1 MDRGLVAL
9 AALAAVLLAASP
21 ARAEEDVA
29 FELRLSPDVR
39 FSNATLFA
47 GAFAF
52 APAQVA
58 NVGAV
63 DARALELPPGTL
75 HVCPREG
82 ETSGSAPPIQG
93 FNVPCRNAVTHENPV
108 VRFGER
114 TALALA
120 GDFAIVRFPNASLG
134 FLAAEATP
142 GPTWGAVASEDGIT
156 LSTREG
162 NLTFR
167 ALGRSARTVV
177 ESDGETTW
185 YNGTAFTF
193 LFQGDAAFTLRAGAF
208 HGLVAER
215 LDVALHEA
223 DEIALRDALRP
234 RALLDLEEAIEGADA
249 REPVANV
256 TALLASVERVPRFLN
271 GAILGHLEG
280 SVGGATLTGDA
291 ITFLRVPRFEGRFE
305 SGALAGTGDVAFT
318 VHAQGFAPA
327 GEDPR
332 KPPFVLALALW
343 AVALAAHVVFRWRDE
358 DRRSRLAGA
367 WAGRALVLLAF
378 LAFDF
383 VVKRTLGA
391 SAGSLL
397 LDGAPR
403 GSVVALAVFE
413 VASFTLAWLLLALP
427 LRLALAR
434 ALAKV
439 APRVAPWASVASAAA
454 LLAFAFA
461 APYSMLALG
470 ILVARL

>member
-1 MDRGLVAL
+1 MNRGLLAL
-9 AALAAVLLAASP
+9 AACAGVLLAAAP
-21 ARAEEDVA
+21 ARADESVSFD
-29 FELRLSPDVR
+29 LRVSPDVR

-47 GAFAF
+47 GAFHF

-75 HVCPREG
+75 YVCPREG
-82 ETSGSAPPIQG
+82 QASGSLPPIPG
-93 FNVPCRNAVTHENPV
+93 FNVPCRNAVAHEDPV

-120 GDFAIVRFPNASLG
+120 GDFAIDRFPNASLA

-142 GPTWGAVASEDGIT
+142 GPTWGAVASDDGIA

-167 ALGRSARTVV
+167 ALGRSARTIV
-177 ESDGETTW
+177 ESDGETYW

-193 LFQGDAAFTLRAGAF
+193 LFEGEGGFTLRAGAF
-208 HGLVAER
+208 HGLVAAS
-215 LDVALHEA
+215 LDVALLEA
-223 DEIALRDALRP
+223 DEAALRSALRP
-234 RALLDLEEAIEGADA
+234 RALLDLEEAIEGAEA

-256 TALLASVERVPRFLN
+256 TALLAGVQHVPRFLN

-280 SVGGATLTGDA
+280 SVGGAALSGDA
-291 ITFLRVPRFEGRFE
+291 ITYLRVPRFTGRVE
-305 SGALAGTGDVAFT
+305 ASALTGTGDVAFT

-327 GEDPR
+327 GEAPR
-332 KPPFVLALALW
+332 KPPFVLALVLW
-343 AVALAAHVVFRWRDE
+343 AVALAAYVVFRWRE
-358 DRRSRLAGA
+358 HDRRSALAGA

-413 VASFTLAWLLLALP
+413 VASFALAWLMLAFP

-434 ALAKV
+434 ALAKL
-439 APRVAPWASVASAAA
+439 APRVAPWASVGSAAA
-454 LLAFAFA
+454 LLAFAFL
-461 APYSMLALG
+461 APYTVLALG